1 MIVKK
6 KKKIYI
12 YIYTY
17 IWLDLIST
25 VSKLRNFMAWMLS
38 IYLGKVTKKP
48 KETKE
53 SRETKEEID
62 VEIQT
67 TSKTNWSKH

>member
-1 MIVKK
+1 M
-6 KKKIYI
+6 
-12 YIYTY
+12 
-17 IWLDLIST
+17 
-25 VSKLRNFMAWMLS
+25 SKLRNFMAWMLS